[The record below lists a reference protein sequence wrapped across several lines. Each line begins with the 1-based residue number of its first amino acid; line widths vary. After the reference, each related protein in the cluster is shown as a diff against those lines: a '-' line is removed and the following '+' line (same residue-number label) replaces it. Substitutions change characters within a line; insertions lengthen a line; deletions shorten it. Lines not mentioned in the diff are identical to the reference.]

1 MEREQ
6 QLRLMALFRADMEVI
21 EPEREWADG
30 VPHPSFKRDAA
41 AFRFEIST
49 YLFRV
54 WCAGRNRAVPVGQLP
69 LLNLDMPAS
78 AGDDAHYPPCD
89 YCAEPLSYHPWHG
102 SGLINGVESR
112 HIHACDKCRHLLPTV
127 SAGEP
132 VPATISGTE
141 YRYREALKQ
150 LREVLDPEDW
160 MGEISMHAF
169 IDAALSAPS
178 HGEQMR
184 DNRAEFKR
192 EERYMVVKL
201 SKLADDL
208 GGDELS
214 REEQIYR
221 LAHFGK
227 ALVECVVV
235 ESDWPEYEPT
245 WAAIK
250 ARVTGSIASNQLPGG
265 WAAKPTDDGEGFII
279 SSPRVNGV
287 ASHFSVFPDSKDYA
301 SCALWKMLAATPSAC
316 SCGEPDVAGTHRKDG
331 PCHWGPSAPSVGS
344 QEQDHGL

>member
-1 MEREQ
+1 MSLTDQ
-6 QLRLMALFRADMEVI
+6 QRIETAADNCEVLRARLAKYED
-21 EPEREWADG
+21 ADG
-30 VPHPSFKRDAA
+30 
-41 AFRFEIST
+41 
-49 YLFRV
+49 
-54 WCAGRNRAVPVGQLP
+54 NP
-69 LLNLDMPAS
+69 LA
-78 AGDDAHYPPCD
+78 
-89 YCAEPLSYHPWHG
+89 
-102 SGLINGVESR
+102 
-112 HIHACDKCRHLLPTV
+112 
-127 SAGEP
+127 
-132 VPATISGTE
+132 
-141 YRYREALKQ
+141 ALKQ
-150 LREVLDPEDW
+150 PSAGVDERAAFETWYLGHFY
-160 MGEISMHAF
+160 MGDKQCGLEWLSTEPCGGYRHQHPAEQWIVWQAR
-169 IDAALSAPS
+169 AALSAPS
-178 HGEQMR
+178 HGEQVR

-301 SCALWKMLAATPSAC
+301 SCALWKMLAAAPSA
-316 SCGEPDVAGTHRKDG
+316 
-331 PCHWGPSAPSVGS
+331 GS
-344 QEQDHGL
+344 QGGDV

>member
-1 MEREQ
+1 MSEQ
-6 QLRLMALFRADMEVI
+6 SEQNA
-21 EPEREWADG
+21 PERCSCCTCGYTWVKGQYGGHSCADQLLAR
-30 VPHPSFKRDAA
+30 VAELEAERD
-41 AFRFEIST
+41 RFQ
-49 YLFRV
+49 R
-54 WCAGRNRAVPVGQLP
+54 
-69 LLNLDMPAS
+69 S
-78 AGDDAHYPPCD
+78 AQVNWN
-89 YCAEPLSYHPWHG
+89 EFS
-102 SGLINGVESR
+102 
-112 HIHACDKCRHLLPTV
+112 
-127 SAGEP
+127 
-132 VPATISGTE
+132 
-141 YRYREALKQ
+141 EALKQ
-150 LREVLDPEDW
+150 QSAVDERAAFQEWYATPE
-160 MGEISMHAF
+160 AF
-169 IDAALSAPS
+169 KAGDSNGWSGIAWAAWQKRASLSAPS
-178 HGEQMR
+178 HGEQVR

-301 SCALWKMLAATPSAC
+301 SCALWKMLAAAPSA
-316 SCGEPDVAGTHRKDG
+316 
-331 PCHWGPSAPSVGS
+331 GS
-344 QEQDHGL
+344 HKEQK

>member
-1 MEREQ
+1 MSEETGGVDERVPELSSFVAFADALGLD
-6 QLRLMALFRADMEVI
+6 LRQSDDQWNSALTIYEKLI
-21 EPEREWADG
+21 
-30 VPHPSFKRDAA
+30 AA
-41 AFRFEIST
+41 
-49 YLFRV
+49 
-54 WCAGRNRAVPVGQLP
+54 
-69 LLNLDMPAS
+69 
-78 AGDDAHYPPCD
+78 YPQ
-89 YCAEPLSYHPWHG
+89 A
-102 SGLINGVESR
+102 R
-112 HIHACDKCRHLLPTV
+112 
-127 SAGEP
+127 
-132 VPATISGTE
+132 
-141 YRYREALKQ
+141 
-150 LREVLDPEDW
+150 
-160 MGEISMHAF
+160 
-169 IDAALSAPS
+169 AALSAPS
-178 HGEQMR
+178 HGEQVR

-301 SCALWKMLAATPSAC
+301 SCALWKMLAAAPSA
-316 SCGEPDVAGTHRKDG
+316 
-331 PCHWGPSAPSVGS
+331 GS
-344 QEQDHGL
+344 QGGDV